1 MGTTVTIRWDEFS
14 SNIIIKWHYAA
25 LLLPPTIYSNHP
37 NTTTRRLPRLAYDT
51 ASREFGDNVSLW
63 YIDDDDVRAGGREG
77 RVAWLPAWFDSVGLP
92 RDSLTVCGTGRK
104 RSVVRWNGIKI
115 AYVHIFPSPV
125 PVCLSVVV
133 TPPPRGLSFS
143 LATQLICTNYSLL
156 IEITL
161 NQSIRGEWVWLLN
174 NYIALRCNLFRMC
187 RANWIFCQH

>member
-1 MGTTVTIRWDEFS
+1 MLLSFSHPPSIPATQTPPHGDCQDLLTILPVES
-14 SNIIIKWHYAA
+14 SEIMYHSDI
-25 LLLPPTIYSNHP
+25 LMMMMS
-37 NTTTRRLPRLAYDT
+37 
-51 ASREFGDNVSLW
+51 EQE
-63 YIDDDDVRAGGREG
+63 GGREG
-77 RVAWLPAWFDSVGLP
+77 RVACLPAWFDSVGLP
-92 RDSLTVCGTGRK
+92 RDSLTGRK

-115 AYVHIFPSPV
+115 AYVHIFPSLV